1 MTSPLFLPSAR
12 QISTALLLTLRDGG
26 EPIPMAIVS
35 LLELHYI
42 PCHSYVPLSS
52 LHFDKDLIVHL
63 FSNRLWQPLL
73 SSPSFVLSSPDP
85 FPQFYFFI
93 FTTALGRKYTPPV
106 AVLTFIYT
114 FYYYY
119 YYVVDRELYHWHMSA
134 ITSCKRS
141 LLNWS
146 SFEINYLVL
155 VMCLPVMDFVSNPT
169 RPTLTG

>member
-1 MTSPLFLPSAR
+1 MGGSRYLWLLCHCLNSIIYPVTRMFLSHLYILIK
-12 QISTALLLTLRDGG
+12 ISLCICSVTGFDSHY
-26 EPIPMAIVS
+26 S
-35 LLELHYI
+35 L
-42 PCHSYVPLSS
+42 P
-52 LHFDKDLIVHL
+52 
-63 FSNRLWQPLL
+63 
-73 SSPSFVLSSPDP
+73 PSFVLSSPDP
-85 FPQFYFFI
+85 FPQFCFFI

-169 RPTLTG
+169 RPTLTRCWMYWTTEVQKELISLTDK

>member
-1 MTSPLFLPSAR
+1 MGGSRYLW
-12 QISTALLLTLRDGG
+12 LL
-26 EPIPMAIVS
+26 
-35 LLELHYI
+35 
-42 PCHSYVPLSS
+42 CHCLNSNLYPVTRMFPLSS
-52 LHFDKDLIVHL
+52 LHFDKNLIAHL
-63 FSNRLWQPLL
+63 FRNRLWQPLL

-119 YYVVDRELYHWHMSA
+119 YYVVDRDLYHWHMSA

-169 RPTLTG
+169 RPTLTRYWMYWTTEVLKESITLTDK